1 MNFFE
6 NRKDETENESPQKA
20 KKQKKQNK
28 KRQKVPENRKTF
40 PNIIHTQLINSSSV
54 FCLFSACLPKLPSVL
69 IRQSLPLELFWIN
82 PAHVLFSPILLH
94 KQSRSDSFYQHNDPY
109 CSLFFNINTLIIS
122 IITMFLSLSQYYHA
136 YYK

>member
-1 MNFFE
+1 MNPHK
-6 NRKDETENESPQKA
+6 RQK
-20 KKQKKQNK
+20 KKKQNK

-82 PAHVLFSPILLH
+82 PAHMLFSPIYSINNLGRIL
-94 KQSRSDSFYQHNDPY
+94 SINTMILTINAVVF
-109 CSLFFNINTLIIS
+109 FFNINTLIIS
-122 IITMFLSLSQYYHA
+122 IITMFPSLSILSCLLSIILSLLLLL
-136 YYK
+136 